1 MSDEDDNYDD
11 FMLSDD
17 QGMESIEME
26 EETDDE
32 DEKMIRLDEQQDQ
45 NQEGE
50 QYKQLMQD
58 TVGKVD
64 KERDA
69 CKVLF
74 EQGQSFK
81 EDEQYKEA
89 RDSFLKIYYR
99 EEFLGD
105 ESIDALL
112 IWKFK
117 SLNEILRLRAPSF
130 KFQSNGTQDL
140 ALQVLEDTATMS
152 VFLQR
157 IDFQIDEKIFE
168 SLSDTFEALAPNWE
182 RVFLFDVEKV
192 DKQNMICKMEFQK
205 SLMDQFQWILK
216 KSDKNDKLKKL
227 QRIIRKKLL
236 IAVIWHR
243 RLTME
248 DIFIPEVSFQIQNL
262 VCDMGSASFEEA
274 NDLESVSI
282 LLQYYIL
289 EFMKNAR
296 IKNRNLFK
304 KCIDYF
310 DLTTSKSLTFSQQ
323 SGSMVILYT
332 SKAVW
337 ILDSD
342 SENDVSFALM
352 KYYDRKEELKN
363 MFLQILKHLEEM
375 GKFRERDIASL
386 FHKFV
391 LSGFIFTSM
400 ILEAISADKINPFD
414 FEQVKIALGSP
425 IVHVLQTIYKC
436 FAELE
441 LRQLNA
447 NISRIPELSII
458 LKKIIQDI
466 YYLAQ
471 TLKLW
476 RKIAQLY
483 SCISINDIIDM
494 LQVNE
499 NNEMTRDDLLTILMR
514 SIMKDRSIVY
524 FKLDLTSDLVYFGNE
539 NKVMLPRCSKE
550 EFRLTSTSKEDGPTE
565 NAKLIDFEYVNDVGI
580 YNNPTRIK
588 TKSSKEFFN
597 TLRKSRETVRLP
609 KVSNQSNEGVFL
621 PSYMR
626 FATKYLELTKLAST
640 NLS

>member
-64 KERDA
+64 KEWDA

-74 EQGQSFK
+74 ERGQSFK

-105 ESIDALL
+105 ESIDVLL

-117 SLNEILRLRAPSF
+117 SLNEILRLGAPSF
-130 KFQSNGTQDL
+130 QFQSNGTQDL

-152 VFLQR
+152 DFLQR

-168 SLSDTFEALAPNWE
+168 SLSDTFETLAPNWE

-192 DKQNMICKMEFQK
+192 DKQNMICKIEFQK

-227 QRIIRKKLL
+227 QCIIRKKLL

-243 RLTME
+243 RLTMG
-248 DIFIPEVSFQIQNL
+248 DIFIPEVYFQIQNL
-262 VCDMGSASFEEA
+262 VCDMGSASFEEV
-274 NDLESVSI
+274 NDPESISI

-323 SGSMVILYT
+323 PGSMVILYT

-342 SENDVSFALM
+342 SENDLSFALM

-436 FAELE
+436 FAELD

-458 LKKIIQDI
+458 MKKIIQDI

-471 TLKLW
+471 TLKLS

-514 SIMKDRSIVY
+514 SIMKDRSVLY

-550 EFRLTSTSKEDGPTE
+550 EIRLTSTSKEDGPTK

-597 TLRKSRETVRLP
+597 TLRKSREIVRLP

-626 FATKYLELTKLAST
+626 FATKYLELTKLSST

>member
-26 EETDDE
+26 EESDDE

-45 NQEGE
+45 NQEGGQYE
-50 QYKQLMQD
+50 QQMQD
-58 TVGKVD
+58 AVGKVD
-64 KERDA
+64 KEQDI

-74 EQGQSFK
+74 EKGLNFK

-99 EEFLGD
+99 EEFLRD

-112 IWKFK
+112 VWKFK
-117 SLNEILRLRAPSF
+117 SLNEIIRLRAPRF
-130 KFQSNGTQDL
+130 HFQSNGTQDL

-168 SLSDTFEALAPNWE
+168 SLSDTFEALAPKWE

-205 SLMDQFQWILK
+205 NLMDQFQWILK

-243 RLTME
+243 RLTMG
-248 DIFIPEVSFQIQNL
+248 DIFIPQVSFQIQDL
-262 VCDMGSASFEEA
+262 VCGMGPASFEEV

-289 EFMKNAR
+289 EFMETAR

-375 GKFRERDIASL
+375 GKFRERDIDSL

-425 IVHVLQTIYKC
+425 IVNVLQNIYKC
-436 FAELE
+436 FTELE

-458 LKKIIQDI
+458 LNKNIQDI

-476 RKIAQLY
+476 RRIAQLY

-499 NNEMTRDDLLTILMR
+499 KNEMTRDDLLTILMR
-514 SIMKDRSIVY
+514 SIMKDRSVVY

-550 EFRLTSTSKEDGPTE
+550 EFRLTSTPKEDGSTA

-588 TKSSKEFFN
+588 TESSKEFFN

-609 KVSNQSNEGVFL
+609 KVNNQSNEEVFL
-621 PSYMR
+621 PSYMK
-626 FATKYLELTKLAST
+626 FATKYLELIKLAST